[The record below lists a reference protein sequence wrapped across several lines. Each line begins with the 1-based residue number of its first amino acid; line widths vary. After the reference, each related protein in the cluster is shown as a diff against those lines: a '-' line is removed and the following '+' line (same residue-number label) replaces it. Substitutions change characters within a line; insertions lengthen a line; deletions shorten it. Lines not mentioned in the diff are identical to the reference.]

1 MDRPARNRNDVRA
14 PLLLS
19 PRVRELMA
27 RLERKDA
34 STEQHTR
41 RVAQGAVRIG
51 EELGLPAARLRE
63 LGLGGLLHDIGK
75 LTVPTAILAKPGP
88 LDDDETAIVQMHAEW
103 GDELLAGL
111 GYPDHVRRVVRG
123 HHERL
128 DGSGYPDGLCGEQ
141 IDLPT
146 RILAVAD
153 VYDALVSDRVYRPAW
168 EPRRALELLHEGA
181 GVQFDARC
189 VAALERHLDEK
200 TAQIAASYQN
210 ALDLGW
216 AAS

>member
-1 MDRPARNRNDVRA
+1 MDRPSRSDVRA

-27 RLERKDA
+27 RLARKDA

-41 RVAQGAVRIG
+41 RVAQAAVRIG
-51 EELGLPAARLRE
+51 EELGLTTARLRE
-63 LGLGGLLHDIGK
+63 LGLAGLLHDIGK

-88 LDDDETAIVQMHAEW
+88 LDDEETAIVQMHAEW
-103 GDELLAGL
+103 GDDLLAEL
-111 GYPDHVRRVVRG
+111 GYPGHVRRVVRG

-128 DGSGYPDGLCGEQ
+128 DGSGYPDGLRGDQ

-153 VYDALVSDRVYRPAW
+153 VYDALVSHRVYRPAW
-168 EPRRALELLHEGA
+168 EPERALALLRA
-181 GVQFDARC
+181 GVGGLFDARC
-189 VAALERHLDEK
+189 VAALERRLGEK
-200 TAQIAASYQN
+200 TAQIAGSCQT
-210 ALDLGW
+210 ALDLRR